1 MDHSLRQNNVQPAQ
15 SEVIVTNEQPQE
27 IKQEPVF
34 FFANKEEEDAGIHTK
49 TYPNGNQ
56 IKMVNLKI
64 GKQAIVRQLKGRDAM
79 EVNRR
84 ASAIKDVDYQTHSMA
99 VATTIDGHGQPTE
112 FFLDELS
119 QQDYSLILSAYAALN
134 FS

>member
-1 MDHSLRQNNVQPAQ
+1 MDQNLGQNNGQPAQ
-15 SEVIVTNEQPQE
+15 PEAIVMHEQPQE

-34 FFANKEEEDAGIHTK
+34 FFANKEEEEAGIHTK

-79 EVNRR
+79 EVNKRY
-84 ASAIKDVDYQTHSMA
+84 SAIKEIDYQTHSMA
-99 VATTIDGHGQPTE
+99 VATTINGEGQPTE
-112 FFLDELS
+112 FYLDELS